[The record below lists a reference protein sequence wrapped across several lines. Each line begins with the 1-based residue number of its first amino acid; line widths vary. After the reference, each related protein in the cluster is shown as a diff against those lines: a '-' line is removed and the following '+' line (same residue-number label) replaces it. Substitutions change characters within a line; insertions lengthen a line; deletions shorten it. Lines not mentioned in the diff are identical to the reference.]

1 MKNVFRIGVFL
12 FLLGSLASCKGDKGA
27 KAEVAAKGEV
37 TAAVGKNYTVDNT
50 VSKVM
55 WEGSKPAGSHN
66 GTVNV
71 NGGTVTVAGGKVT
84 GGTFTL
90 DMNSISCLDL
100 EGGKKDYLESHL
112 KGLGDDNA
120 DDFFNVKEY
129 PTAKFEITKMTG
141 LANDAEGNFLVYGN
155 LTLKDVTKQIGFKAN
170 VDVAG
175 ETVKVTS
182 QKFNI
187 DRTEWGIKYNSGKFF
202 DDLKDKAINDD
213 MALQVNL
220 VAKA

>member
-1 MKNVFRIGVFL
+1 MKNVLNLAL
-12 FLLGSLASCKGDKGA
+12 FVLLVGTIASCKSDKGA
-27 KAEVAAKGEV
+27 TAEVAAKGEV
-37 TAAVGKNYTVDNT
+37 AAATGASFTVDNAI
-50 VSKVM
+50 SKVM

-66 GTVNV
+66 GTVDVSN
-71 NGGTVTVAGGKVT
+71 GTVTVAGGKVT

-100 EGGKKDYLESHL
+100 EGGKKEYLESHL

-120 DDFFNVKEY
+120 DDFFNVKAY
-129 PTAKFEITKMTG
+129 PTAKFEITKLTG

-155 LTLKDVTKQIGFKAN
+155 LTMKDITKQVGFKAN
-170 VDVAG
+170 IQTTDG
-175 ETVKVTS
+175 TVSVTS

-202 DDLKDKAINDD
+202 DDLKDKAIDD
-213 MALQVNL
+213 EMALQVNL